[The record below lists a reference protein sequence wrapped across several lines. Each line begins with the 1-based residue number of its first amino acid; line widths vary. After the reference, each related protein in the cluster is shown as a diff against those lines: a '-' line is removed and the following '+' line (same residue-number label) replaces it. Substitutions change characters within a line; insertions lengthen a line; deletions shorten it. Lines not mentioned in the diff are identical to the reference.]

1 MCVACWHKHRRLY
14 LVSITLGR
22 LINEFQIR
30 KRWLVTISSVSRGKK
45 TSCVKKHQSRRWMVG
60 EKFLHAQRFLPD
72 ISQKCALTHLD
83 ETEKERLRHNG
94 DKVKFTLTLRVKFV
108 QYLNHKT
115 LQELVRQWERQY
127 AVSHCL
133 HAANSTN
140 TIFSEEHWA
149 DRNLFSSKLFISS
162 LWGSDK
168 VIGIIIQTS
177 TVTFRGRVGADRL
190 QRRCVF
196 LSIEV
201 KEYLP
206 KGAWE
211 FTFVLFNAKKYQQ
224 VEKQHIR
231 KCLNGRCWEG

>member
-1 MCVACWHKHRRLY
+1 MDGRRETSSCKGSCQISVKNVHL
-14 LVSITLGR
+14 
-22 LINEFQIR
+22 LIWMRQR
-30 KRWLVTISSVSRGKK
+30 RRGYD
-45 TSCVKKHQSRRWMVG
+45 TM
-60 EKFLHAQRFLPD
+60 
-72 ISQKCALTHLD
+72 
-83 ETEKERLRHNG
+83 ET
-94 DKVKFTLTLRVKFV
+94 KVKFTLTPRIKFV

-140 TIFSEEHWA
+140 TIFSEERWA

-168 VIGIIIQTS
+168 AIGIIIQTS

-201 KEYLP
+201 KEYLS

-224 VEKQHIR
+224 VEKQQIR
-231 KCLNGRCWEG
+231 KFLNGRCWEG